1 MKPDPGQKV
10 LTEVVYHYLD
20 VTNRPVLPGVLRGLA
35 DSLGSKY
42 RGRPLLELLGRDSRF
57 VNLGGH
63 WGLNKW
69 RRFTV
74 LDVETT
80 GLSPRSNRV
89 TEVALIQLWGT
100 RDIARWSSLVNPG
113 CAIPSYI
120 SRLTGISDGLVAD
133 APPFAELA
141 DAIAEIVGDSV
152 LVAHNAPFDRGF
164 LCAEFRRAG
173 RTPLANY
180 WLDTVSMARRLLP
193 HLPNCKLGTVA
204 RCLDIP
210 AGNRHRA
217 MPDAVITARVFGKL
231 AGLLGE
237 GQQVADFLPS
247 S

>member
-20 VTNRPVLPGVLRGLA
+20 VTNRPVLPGELRGLA

-152 LVAHNAPFDRGF
+152 LVAHNAPFD
-164 LCAEFRRAG
+164 
-173 RTPLANY
+173 
-180 WLDTVSMARRLLP
+180 
-193 HLPNCKLGTVA
+193 
-204 RCLDIP
+204 
-210 AGNRHRA
+210 
-217 MPDAVITARVFGKL
+217 
-231 AGLLGE
+231 
-237 GQQVADFLPS
+237 
-247 S
+247 